1 MSTTLITLITM
12 CSLSY
17 PPEYEPIIDVAINN
31 CPTKAASLIDISIVN
46 DLVEIEIDFF
56 NRYDMPL
63 ELRGMLLAAACLESG
78 FNPRAKGDWT
88 SDRRYARAIGILQL
102 WPWWTRSDGYHVHR
116 TNHEESARAWMA
128 HIIRQLPK
136 VRRRCRYRTQV
147 KQYVAAWVHAIRAPR
162 PGGRCRETPKH
173 YRLLRRWK
181 RLIRQ
186 QSNQGC

>member
-46 DLVEIEIDFF
+46 DVVEIEIDFF

-102 WPWWTRSDGYHVHR
+102 WPWWESGRWGYKVNR
-116 TNHEESARAWMA
+116 KDPEASAKAWMK
-128 HIIRQLPK
+128 HI
-136 VRRRCRYRTQV
+136 V
-147 KQYVAAWVHAIRAPR
+147 KQIPSVRKKCKPKSKSLLWIQAWVQAIRSPK
-162 PGGRCRETPKH
+162 PSGRCREKPKH
-173 YRLLRRWK
+173 LRFLRKFQKIQK
-181 RLIRQ
+181 RGKPK
-186 QSNQGC
+186 S